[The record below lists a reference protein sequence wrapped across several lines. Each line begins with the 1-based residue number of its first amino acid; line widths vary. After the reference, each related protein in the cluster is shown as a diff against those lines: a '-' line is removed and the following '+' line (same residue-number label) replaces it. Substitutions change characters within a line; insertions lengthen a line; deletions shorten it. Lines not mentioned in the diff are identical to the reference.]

1 MNIDELD
8 IKVLK
13 ENYDIDEIKN
23 IDINNVSKINK
34 YLEENGVYYSKDL
47 FLSNL
52 DLFLLPC
59 DIFIKKFEMLKQKLG
74 DNFVDK
80 LGEYSS
86 LIELMYED

>member
-8 IKVLK
+8 IK
-13 ENYDIDEIKN
+13 
-23 IDINNVSKINK
+23 
-34 YLEENGVYYSKDL
+34 

-59 DIFIKKFEMLKQKLG
+59 DIFIKKFELLKQKQG

>member
-34 YLEENGVYYSKDL
+34 

-59 DIFIKKFEMLKQKLG
+59 DIFIKKFELLKQKQG